1 MNIDLGD
8 GLYESRPHRNL
19 WISVLLLAFEDALSD
34 EGEIRYPALEW
45 FFDEEYQDCRTDVF
59 CLADQEERVWANT
72 LLRVIM
78 HKYMEDSITD
88 GIQFE
93 EDYEPVERDPDE
105 AYDTMKQDELDE
117 VLRDIARALK

>member
-34 EGEIRYPALEW
+34 EDYLRYPALSW
-45 FFDEEYQDCRTDVF
+45 FFDNEFQGHRTDVF